1 MEDRQIVILDFGS
14 QTTQLIARRIREMGV
29 RTEIFAFNTPVTEI
43 RKHHPFGV
51 ILSGSP
57 FFPWQTGAPKPDP
70 QVFTINVP
78 ILGLCYGLYL
88 LTENLGGKVWEL
100 QNKEY
105 GMANLKI
112 GKSEKLFAGLPR
124 EFTVWMSHG
133 GEARNLEDKGIKIL
147 ASTENTKI
155 AAFHH
160 PDKKFWALQFHPEV
174 MHTEHGKSILSN
186 FVFQICDAS
195 KNWKIENWIQDKIAQ
210 IKETIG
216 DKKAICA
223 ISGGVDST
231 TSAILVGKAIGRNLT
246 SIFVKTGLMRLYESD
261 EVTTALK
268 KLGLKLRVV
277 EAQERFLTKLAGV
290 TDPEEKR
297 KIIGREYIAIFEEE
311 ANKIKNVEFL
321 VQGTIYSDRI
331 ESQRAQSLGTASKI
345 KTHHNVGGLPA
356 DMKLKLVEPL
366 SEIFKDEVRYVARKL
381 GLSEEIAGR
390 HPFPGPGLAIQ
401 IIGEVTEE
409 KLDILSP

>member
-1 MEDRQIVILDFGS
+1 L
-14 QTTQLIARRIREMGV
+14 
-29 RTEIFAFNTPVTEI
+29 
-43 RKHHPFGV
+43 
-51 ILSGSP
+51 
-57 FFPWQTGAPKPDP
+57 
-70 QVFTINVP
+70 
-78 ILGLCYGLYL
+78 
-88 LTENLGGKVWEL
+88 
-100 QNKEY
+100 
-105 GMANLKI
+105 
-112 GKSEKLFAGLPR
+112 
-124 EFTVWMSHG
+124 
-133 GEARNLEDKGIKIL
+133 
-147 ASTENTKI
+147 
-155 AAFHH
+155 
-160 PDKKFWALQFHPEV
+160 
-174 MHTEHGKSILSN
+174 
-186 FVFQICDAS
+186 VFQICDAS

-409 KLDILSP
+409 KLDILKRSDAIVVDEIRKAGLYDKIGEIFANFVGVKTAGVKGDARAYQWLIAIRSVDPSDLMTCDWSRIPYDVLAKISRRITNEVHEVNRVVYDITQKPPGTIRWE